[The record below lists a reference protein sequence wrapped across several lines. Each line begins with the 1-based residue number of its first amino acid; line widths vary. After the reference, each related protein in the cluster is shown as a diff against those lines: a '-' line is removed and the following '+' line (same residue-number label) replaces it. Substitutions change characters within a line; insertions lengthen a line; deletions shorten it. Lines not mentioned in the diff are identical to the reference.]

1 MGGLMEDVANIIN
14 KLRKTYSLKGKIK
27 VLEEN
32 KNNSLLKK
40 VFQYTYTTDW
50 VYGIKP
56 GDLVGVGKLVIGSD
70 ICLVKY
76 KDIFELLDSLR
87 DGNIDNNVRC
97 SVFNYLNSIG
107 NKDVQILYIGMILKD
122 LNCGLSVDSIKNI
135 LGLNL

>member
-1 MGGLMEDVANIIN
+1 MEDVANIIN
-14 KLRKTYSLKGKIK
+14 KLRKTYGLKGKIK

-32 KNNSLLKK
+32 KDNNLLKK
-40 VFQYTYTTDW
+40 VFQYTYTKDW
-50 VYGIKP
+50 VYGIKTS
-56 GDLVGVGKLVIGSD
+56 DLVGVGKLVVGSD

-97 SVFNYLNSIG
+97 SVFKYLNSIG